1 MIMNNN
7 FKDTRFVEKNPLKKL
22 FGKINFTSSIILLLL
37 IACSVLMLNCSG
49 SQYKYPSISQTETK
63 QYNYGHVVWRDLVTP
78 DPKKAADFYS
88 KVFGWQVENYS
99 KDDNQYWVFKNN
111 GKPVAGMFQMSSARK
126 GESGEWVG
134 SISVPSVKT
143 SADFISSNGGNII
156 MQPFDMN
163 GRGTVALVKD
173 PHESVFAL
181 IHSSKGDPMLS
192 EAKENEWLWS
202 ENWSNNQEGAA
213 NFYKTLLNA
222 QLEDKKDD
230 NREYIIVINNGNK
243 TEGIIKN
250 PVKDVRSHWMQYI
263 RVSDVNK
270 ITQLAK
276 DAGAKILLEP
286 DPDIR
291 KGTVAIIMDPSGA
304 PFAIQKWPIQ

>member
-1 MIMNNN
+1 MNDNLSHISYI
-7 FKDTRFVEKNPLKKL
+7 EKTPPKKL
-22 FGKINFTSSIILLLL
+22 FVKINFPIFLISFLF
-37 IACSVLMLNCSG
+37 IACSFLMFNCSG

-78 DPKKAADFYS
+78 DPKRAAEFYS

-143 SADFISSNGGNII
+143 SADFITSKGGNII
-156 MQPFDMN
+156 MQPFEMN
-163 GRGTVALVKD
+163 GRGTVALVRD
-173 PHESVFAL
+173 PQESVFAL
-181 IHSSKGDPMLS
+181 IHSSKGDPVLS
-192 EAKENEWLWS
+192 EAKDNEWLWS
-202 ENWSNNQEGAA
+202 ENWSNNQEGSA

-222 QLEDKKDD
+222 QTEDKKDD
-230 NREYIIVINNGNK
+230 KRDYIIILNNGSK

-250 PVKDVRSHWMQYI
+250 PVKNVRSHWMQYI

-270 ITQLAK
+270 ITKLAK
-276 DAGAKILLEP
+276 DAGATILLEP
-286 DPDIR
+286 DPDVR
-291 KGTVAIIMDPSGA
+291 KGTVAIIIDPSGA
-304 PFAIQKWPIQ
+304 PFAIQKWPID